1 MTTYKEANFAVE
13 INPFD
18 FMFRSCFVLLFITT
32 LTSCGKK
39 FKIDGVTSVSRL
51 DGKMLFVK
59 VLSGDELV
67 NVDSAEVIH
76 GYFQMEGKVD
86 SVVLA
91 SLYMDDECIMPLVL
105 EEGNIKIEINNVGIS
120 IKGTPL
126 NDSFNKFIEDKT
138 AIDDRAYEV
147 EREESRMIMDGVD
160 INTVQFE
167 IDKKRVEVAQQMD
180 NLIKTFISSNYENVL
195 GPGVFIMIGNSLPYP
210 FLTPVMEDIV
220 NKAPEGFKNN
230 NLIKNYLTLVKEY
243 NDGMAN

>member
-1 MTTYKEANFAVE
+1 MTTYKEANFAVK

-18 FMFRSCFVLLFITT
+18 CMFRFCFVLLFITT

>member
-1 MTTYKEANFAVE
+1 
-13 INPFD
+13 
-18 FMFRSCFVLLFITT
+18 MFRFCFVLLFITT
-32 LTSCGKK
+32 LTSCGKR

-59 VLSGDELV
+59 VVSGDQLV
-67 NVDSAEVIH
+67 NIDSAEVIH

-105 EEGNIKIEINNVGIS
+105 EEGNINIEINNVGIS
-120 IKGTPL
+120 VKGTPL

-138 AIDDRAYEV
+138 TIDDKAYEV

-160 INTVQFE
+160 VNTVQEE
-167 IDKKRVEVAQQMD
+167 IEKQRSHVINQMD
-180 NLIKTFISSNYENVL
+180 NLIKTFIQNNYENVL

-210 FLTPVMEDIV
+210 FLTPLMEEIV
-220 NKAPEGFKNN
+220 NEAPETFKNN
-230 NLIKNYLTLVKEY
+230 YLIKNYLVLADEY
-243 NDGMAN
+243 KKNNME

>member
-1 MTTYKEANFAVE
+1 MTTYKEANFAVK

-18 FMFRSCFVLLFITT
+18 FMFRFCFVLLFITT

>member
-1 MTTYKEANFAVE
+1 
-13 INPFD
+13 
-18 FMFRSCFVLLFITT
+18 MFRFCFVLLFITT
-32 LTSCGKK
+32 LTSCGKR

-59 VLSGDELV
+59 VVSGDQLV
-67 NVDSAEVIH
+67 NIDSAEVIH

-105 EEGNIKIEINNVGIS
+105 EEGNINIEINNVGIS
-120 IKGTPL
+120 VKGTPL

-138 AIDDRAYEV
+138 TIDDKAYEV

-160 INTVQFE
+160 VNTVQEE
-167 IDKKRVEVAQQMD
+167 IEKQRSNVINQMD
-180 NLIKTFISSNYENVL
+180 NLIKTFIQNNYENVL

-210 FLTPVMEDIV
+210 FLTPLMEEIV
-220 NKAPEGFKNN
+220 NEAPETFKNN
-230 NLIKNYLTLVKEY
+230 YLIKNYLVLADEY
-243 NDGMAN
+243 KKNNME

>member
-1 MTTYKEANFAVE
+1 MYRF
-13 INPFD
+13 
-18 FMFRSCFVLLFITT
+18 CFVLLFITT

-39 FKIDGVTSVSRL
+39 FKIDGMTSVSSL

-59 VLSGDELV
+59 ILSGDQLV
-67 NVDSAEVIH
+67 NLDSAEVIH

-105 EEGNIKIEINNVGIS
+105 EEGSIKIEINNVGIS

-126 NDSFNKFIEDKT
+126 NDSFNRFIEDKT
-138 AIDDRAYEV
+138 AIDDKAYEV

-160 INTVQFE
+160 INTVQME
-167 IDKKRVEVAQQMD
+167 IDRQRTAVAQQMD
-180 NLIKTFISSNYENVL
+180 NLVKTFIQENYENVL

-210 FLTPVMEDIV
+210 FMTPMMEEIV
-220 NKAPEGFKNN
+220 NEAPATFKDNY
-230 NLIKNYLTLVKEY
+230 LIKNYITLAQKY
-243 NDGMAN
+243 KDGALN

>member
-1 MTTYKEANFAVE
+1 MTTHKEANFAVE

-18 FMFRSCFVLLFITT
+18 FMFRFCFVLLFITT

>member
-18 FMFRSCFVLLFITT
+18 FMFRFCFVLLFITT
-32 LTSCGKK
+32 LTSCGRK

-138 AIDDRAYEV
+138 AIDDKAYEV

-160 INTVQFE
+160 INTVQIE
-167 IDKKRVEVAQQMD
+167 IEKKRAEVARQMD
-180 NLIKTFISSNYENVL
+180 NLVQAFVSSNYDNVL

-220 NKAPEGFKNN
+220 DEAPEVFKNN
-230 NLIKNYLTLVKEY
+230 NLVKNYLTLVKEY
-243 NDGMAN
+243 KDSMAD

>member
-1 MTTYKEANFAVE
+1 
-13 INPFD
+13 
-18 FMFRSCFVLLFITT
+18 MFRFCFVLLFITT